1 MSQPSQWFTSS
12 VPENYERY
20 LVPAMFA
27 VFAENLVHHGAVQ
40 SGDSVLDI
48 ACGTGIVSRTVA
60 PLAGYTG
67 RVVGLDVAPGM
78 LEVARSAPLPSSARV
93 DIEWQESD
101 VVNMPFE
108 DGSFNLAISQQGLQ
122 FFPDPIAALKEV
134 HRVLRP
140 GGRIAFSVWRPIRYS
155 PGFFAL
161 AEALGRHISEEVGN
175 TMRVPFSF
183 TPERLRSVFTESGFG
198 DLRIRIEVLPARFP
212 SCKEFVKRQVASS
225 PLAGPVGQASDEAR
239 MALIGDVSAALESSV
254 DDDGLVF
261 PLETHV
267 VVAHR

>member
-1 MSQPSQWFTSS
+1 MSQSSQWFTSN

-40 SGDSVLDI
+40 PGDNVLDI
-48 ACGTGIVSRTVA
+48 ACGTGIVARTVA

-67 RVVGLDVAPGM
+67 KVVGLDVAPGM
-78 LEVARSAPLPSSARV
+78 LEIARSAPLPSSARV
-93 DIEWQESD
+93 EIDWQESD

-108 DGSFNLAISQQGLQ
+108 DGSFDVAISQQGFQ
-122 FFPDPIAALKEV
+122 FFPDPSAALKEI
-134 HRVLRP
+134 HRVLKP

-155 PGFFAL
+155 PGFLVL
-161 AEALGRHISEEVGN
+161 AEALGRHISEDVGN

-183 TPERLRSVFTESGFG
+183 APERLRSLLTESGFR

-212 SCKEFVKRQVASS
+212 SCEEFVKRQVASS
-225 PLAGPVGQASDEAR
+225 PLAGPVGQASDPAR
-239 MALIGDVSAALESSV
+239 SGLISDVSAALDSSV